1 MSKLGILL
9 DAETIQYEQ
18 RCAISNV
25 NLLQD
30 LFDQEI
36 AAMAKTKTIMCTD
49 YLQELSCALC
59 CVSNALRR
67 ANQELM
73 EAVEDEYEKRKAS
86 DQSE

>member
-18 RCAISNV
+18 RCAISNL

-36 AAMAKTKTIMCTD
+36 ATIMSTD